1 MQDRLI
7 QDSRTLVVELV
18 GVQAP
23 NVLLSLKLAG
33 DKKVERTTV
42 TDRQLSYGIKSNTLA
57 MMDEFGMTPGI
68 LIGLPAGLI
77 TDVVQLA
84 ISGPIVLPVGFFE
97 AFDPADQTTTVVEP
111 QNAQI
116 RSNQDVLV
124 RFGPRQLQTVRHL
137 KGGQILVNT
146 RQAARDA
153 LAQGRER
160 LTAQVRLKGDDLRA
174 TVVLGPDVLRQ
185 LAGKLVRGT
194 VGKLASGQEGWG
206 R

>member
-1 MQDRLI
+1 M
-7 QDSRTLVVELV
+7 VELV

-33 DKKVERTTV
+33 NKKVERTIV
-42 TDRQLSYGIKSNTLA
+42 TDRQLSYGIKSTALA

-77 TDVVQLA
+77 ADVVQLA

-185 LAGKLVRGT
+185 LAGKL
-194 VGKLASGQEGWG
+194 ASGQEGGG